1 MAKKGFNLYDV
12 FNPAKDGPGVKKTK
26 DGSGW
31 GKRDVPTFFK
41 MYFDN
46 VPRMLQINLLMAAG
60 NFPLFF
66 GLFALGGYLN
76 RNTFAP
82 ASQMF
87 GQIWGAYKFT
97 GMTPAMSALF
107 GVHGM
112 QVPVSRNTTASL
124 VMFGL
129 TALVLFTWGYVNIG
143 TTYIMRN
150 IVKGEPIFLMH
161 DFFYAIRRNLF
172 QGMVIGILDVVFMGL
187 LGYDIVFF
195 YYNLGPFVNNVMFYF
210 AILVAVMYLLMRF
223 FIYILALT
231 FRLKLWQIYK
241 NSLIFAILNIKRNA
255 LAVLGIAVIILV
267 NYALF
272 LMFIPLGIILPF
284 IITCSTCAF
293 IACYAA
299 FPKIKEVMIDPYETD
314 EPEKPKEEPIFRDMG

>member
-76 RNTFAP
+76 RNAFAP

-231 FRLKLWQIYK
+231 
-241 NSLIFAILNIKRNA
+241 
-255 LAVLGIAVIILV
+255 
-267 NYALF
+267 
-272 LMFIPLGIILPF
+272 
-284 IITCSTCAF
+284 
-293 IACYAA
+293 
-299 FPKIKEVMIDPYETD
+299 
-314 EPEKPKEEPIFRDMG
+314 